1 MAGGNLF
8 IKVLNHT
15 IIHTLNEGG
24 VLSCFF
30 DAKIHIYTFQA
41 ITNPLK

>member
-15 IIHTLNEGG
+15 IIHTLNEGRTF
-24 VLSCFF
+24 LIF